1 MSREQGFIAEHGLYA
16 TDQQAAAEAL
26 PARVESEG
34 LRTIRVTWV
43 DQHGAPRAKFVAPQ
57 TFASALRGGLE
68 FSGAPVSLD
77 TANSV
82 FALAFSEGGGVDV
95 AEMSGFTD
103 IVLVPDPRTF
113 RVLPWADRTGW
124 VVCDAYFPNGRPHPL
139 DSRGILRRQLAAAAE
154 LGYDYVAGLEIE
166 FFLLRRAHDAID
178 PRDIGLP
185 TAAPTVGPV
194 DPGYQFLSEVRLAAL
209 WDLLSALRDAL
220 HGVGLPPSSFEQEWG
235 PGQIEVTFPPLRGL
249 EAADAAVLFRSTV
262 KQVAQQRGLLA
273 TFMSWP
279 ALPNLP
285 SSGWHL
291 HQSLTRG
298 EDGPNAFTGE
308 SGALSPLARR
318 FAAGILAHARPM
330 TVFSTPTVTGFK
342 RYRPYSFAPD
352 NVNWAVDN
360 RGAMLRVQGAPGSP
374 STRLENRLGEP
385 SANPYLYLAA
395 NLAAGLDGVR
405 RGLEPPPLAGPDP
418 YAAGGER
425 LPRTLGEAADLL
437 EEDAFFRTAFGS
449 TVVDY
454 FVRMKRA
461 EWERFQGTVTDWEMR
476 EYLEFF

>member
-1 MSREQGFIAEHGLYA
+1 MPLDEGFIGKHGLYTA
-16 TDQQAAAEAL
+16 EQEAAAEAL
-26 PARVESEG
+26 SARVERDG
-34 LRTIRVTWV
+34 LRTIRVIWV
-43 DQHGAPRAKFVAPQ
+43 DQHGAPRAKFVSPQ
-57 TFASALRGGLE
+57 TFASTLREGLD

-95 AEMSGFTD
+95 DEMSGFTD
-103 IVLVPDPRTF
+103 MVLVPDPRSF

-124 VVCDAYFPNGRPHPL
+124 VVCDAHFANGKRHPL
-139 DSRGILRRQLAAAAE
+139 DSRGILRRQLSAAAE
-154 LGYDYVAGLEIE
+154 LGYDYVAGLELE
-166 FFLLRRAHDAID
+166 FFLFRRSSDPID
-178 PRDIGLP
+178 PRDIGFP
-185 TAAPTVGPV
+185 TAAPRVGPV
-194 DPGYQFLSEVRLAAL
+194 NPGYQFLSEVRLAAL
-209 WDLLSALRDAL
+209 SDLLTPLRDAL
-220 HGVGLPPSSFEQEWG
+220 YGVGLPPSAFEHEWG
-235 PGQIEVTFPPLRGL
+235 PGQIEVTFSPLRGL

-262 KQVAQQRGLLA
+262 KQVAEDHGLLA

-291 HQSLTRG
+291 HQSLTSG
-298 EDGPNAFTGE
+298 EGGPNAFSGE
-308 SGALSPLARR
+308 RERLSPLGRQ

-342 RYRPYSFAPD
+342 RFRPYSFAPD

-360 RGAMLRVQGAPGSP
+360 RGAMLRVQGAPGS
-374 STRLENRLGEP
+374 SATRLENRLGEP
-385 SANPYLYLAA
+385 SANPYLYLAS
-395 NLAAGLDGVR
+395 NVAAGLDGIR

-425 LPRTLGEAADLL
+425 LPRTLGEAVDLL
-437 EEDAFFRTAFGS
+437 DRDSFFRDAFGPTA
-449 TVVDY
+449 VDY
-454 FVRMKRA
+454 MVRMKRA
-461 EWERFQGTVTDWEMR
+461 EWDRFLGTVTDWEMR